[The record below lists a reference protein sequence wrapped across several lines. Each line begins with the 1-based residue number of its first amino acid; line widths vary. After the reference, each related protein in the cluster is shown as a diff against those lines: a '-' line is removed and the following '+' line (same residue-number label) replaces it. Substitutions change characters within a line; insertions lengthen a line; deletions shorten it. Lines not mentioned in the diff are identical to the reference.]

1 MRLGGKEEIETDVRL
16 VTATNRD
23 LPKLVREGIFREDL
37 FMRLNVIQLRT
48 PSLRERTE
56 DIGTIADNWWFNH
69 FRRHLSDDQKKALTA
84 YSYPGKVREL
94 INILERAVVFKTTD
108 FAKMLAEHREM
119 NAGLFADGATC
130 PHAADSGSPADI
142 PDDLDDAIRR
152 HVHRV
157 FEKYSRNISK
167 AAAALNITR
176 TTLRKWL

>member
-1 MRLGGKEEIETDVRL
+1 
-16 VTATNRD
+16 
-23 LPKLVREGIFREDL
+23 
-37 FMRLNVIQLRT
+37 
-48 PSLRERTE
+48 
-56 DIGTIADNWWFNH
+56 
-69 FRRHLSDDQKKALTA
+69 
-84 YSYPGKVREL
+84 
-94 INILERAVVFKTTD
+94 
-108 FAKMLAEHREM
+108 M

-152 HVHRV
+152 HVHLV